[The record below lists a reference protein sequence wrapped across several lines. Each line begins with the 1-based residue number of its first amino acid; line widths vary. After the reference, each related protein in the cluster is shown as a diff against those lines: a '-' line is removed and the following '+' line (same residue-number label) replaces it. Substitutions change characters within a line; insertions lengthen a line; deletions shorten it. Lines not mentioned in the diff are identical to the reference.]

1 MRIPALGVAAFVGV
15 AVMTGRSLPSVFLSR
30 PAVDTVSSPAGPG
43 SAEPNLAVARDGRV
57 YLSWL
62 EPTPDSAFAFRL
74 ASFAGGAW
82 SPPRTIRAG
91 RDFFVNWADFPSVEV
106 LGDGR
111 LAAHWLQRTGKS
123 TYAYAVRIALSSD
136 GGTTWGAPVSPHS
149 DTSATEHGFVAL
161 WPEGENLGAA
171 WLDGRQYDKT
181 NPKAT
186 NEMAVVSTTIGRSG
200 TRGVESFLDRR
211 ACDCCQVAAAV
222 TSEGPVVVYR
232 DRSAEEIRD
241 ISVVRRLKG
250 AWTEPAPLHRDNW
263 HIAACPVNGPAIAA
277 SGRAVVVAWFTAAD
291 DSARVKL
298 AFSSDAGAT
307 FGAPIRIDEGAP
319 AGRVDV
325 ALLKDGS
332 ALVTWVERIGGDTAA
347 VRARRVSAAG
357 KAGAPVTIAASSS
370 ARASGFPRMALSGD
384 DAWFAWTQPTRP
396 SQVRVARMPL
406 SSLR

>member
-370 ARASGFPRMALSGD
+370 ARASGFPRMVLSGD